1 MIAAP
6 TTGRALHAEWIKIST
21 LRSTWLTALLAVA
34 AALTFALLGYHNT
47 AHRWPTWTA
56 SERAAYDPVRA
67 GYGGS
72 VDLAVLALG
81 TLGVLAAAGEY
92 GTGGIR
98 ATFTATPRR
107 AHVVTA
113 KILIVGG
120 FSLALGQA
128 TAFTIF
134 EAGQHLIAS
143 TGAQVRLSQ
152 PHVARAVLAA
162 GLYLAA
168 SALIGLGLGFVI
180 RRTAGALA
188 AFFGLYFIGQ
198 LLLGGDLRH
207 RLEGLPGGGVRQ
219 HLQRAAQGREDRAV
233 GAGRVRDPGRLCPA
247 QLWRRVRRGAA
258 TRRLTPVGRPGCAGL
273 RAGLIRAARSGS
285 RPPAA
290 AAGTA
295 AAPRPSGSGRRRRR
309 APG

>member
-81 TLGVLAAAGEY
+81 TLGVLTAAGEY

-198 LLLGGDLRH
+198 LLLGAISDTASKAS
-207 RLEGLPGGGVRQ
+207 LEAVFGSICSVRP
-219 HLQRAAQGREDRAV
+219 RAGKIVPSVPAGFAILAAYV
-233 GAGRVRDPGRLCPA
+233 LLSCGAAYVA
-247 QLWRRVRRGAA
+247 VRRRDA
-258 TRRLTPVGRPGCAGL
+258 
-273 RAGLIRAARSGS
+273 
-285 RPPAA
+285 
-290 AAGTA
+290 
-295 AAPRPSGSGRRRRR
+295 
-309 APG
+309 